1 MPHEIEQCR
10 RAHAALRRVR
20 NAIIHHQIHAF
31 AWISTRRTGMP
42 IMFCVFDR
50 KSPGAV
56 KPYILLLDDVDARR
70 GTAGLV
76 LSGQLS
82 VVDVAVVAH

>member
-1 MPHEIEQCR
+1 MPHDRNQCN
-10 RAHAALRRVR
+10 RAIHALKLIR
-20 NAIIHHQIHAF
+20 NAIIDHQIHAF